1 MQHVMMLLLS
11 LTVISI
17 SGCSCR
23 EGCVKYVKVPQKC
36 VVPNV
41 EKPMVDNTSCDGN
54 MTCVYHK
61 VLSNYEKMK
70 LYATDLESA
79 SKVCQ

>member
-11 LTVISI
+11 LIVISI

-23 EGCVKYVKVPQKC
+23 EDCVKIVKVPQKC
-36 VVPNV
+36 VIPTV
-41 EKPMVDNTSCDGN
+41 EKPAIDNTSCDGN
-54 MTCVYHK
+54 MTCVYRK

-70 LYATDLESA
+70 LYATDLEAA
-79 SKVCQ
+79 SIVCK